1 MKSKIS
7 KRLILYFAAT
17 LIVFTL
23 IISVVFLLVFRNY
36 VISDN
41 EEKLRDK
48 ALTIASTLSDSADL
62 VRPSG
67 GMGMLLRMLY
77 GSSSEDVWVI
87 DENYNII
94 TRRMGQHQSVSYNQL
109 PASAQEVIQSVL
121 LGETQMSE
129 DFSAFLDGSSMTVA
143 TPLMDKDD
151 KIIGAVLVHT
161 QITALDA
168 GYQAA
173 VWIMGI
179 SLLLALAVAILM
191 GTTLSISFSNPLK
204 QMAIMTDDLSEG
216 KLDVRNHIK
225 LNDEVGQ
232 LAENLNGLAE
242 KLQSSELQRQ
252 QLNQIRKDFMAT
264 VSHELKTPL
273 TVLQGSLEA
282 LMENVA
288 DDPIQIERYYRQMH
302 DETLALSRLTDDLL
316 ELTRLSSSDFTIEKK
331 PISLDLPLN
340 SAIES
345 AKIKGLNKGIL
356 WDIRRSGSINISADE
371 GRIRQMI
378 LILLDNAIKFSPQA
392 GKITI
397 FEENHILRI
406 CDQGSGIKPE
416 DLPYIFDR
424 FYRNKDASF
433 GGSGLGL
440 AIAEQIARRHD
451 ISIEVTSQPG
461 IETCFTLTFGNK

>member
-94 TRRMGQHQSVSYNQL
+94 TRRMGQHQSVSYSQL

-173 VWIMGI
+173 AWIMGI

>member
-1 MKSKIS
+1 MKSRIS

-41 EEKLRDK
+41 EAKLRDK
-48 ALTIASTLSDSADL
+48 ALTIASTISDSADL

-77 GSSSEDVWVI
+77 GSSNEDVWVI

-94 TRRMGQHQSVSYNQL
+94 TRRMGQHQSVSYTQL
-109 PASAQEVIQSVL
+109 PASAQEVIENVL

-151 KIIGAVLVHT
+151 RIIGAVLVHT
-161 QITALDA
+161 QITALDS

-173 VWIMGI
+173 TWIMGI
-179 SLLLALAVAILM
+179 SLFLALAVAIVM
-191 GTTLSISFSNPLK
+191 GMTLSISFSRPLK
-204 QMAIMTDDLSEG
+204 QMANMTDDLSEG
-216 KLDVRNHIK
+216 RLEIRNQIR

-232 LAENLNGLAE
+232 LAENLNVLAE
-242 KLQSSELQRQ
+242 KLQSSELQRE

-288 DDPIQIERYYRQMH
+288 DDPVQIERYYKQMH

-316 ELTRLSSSDFTIEKK
+316 ELTRLSSTDFTIEKK
-331 PISLDLPLN
+331 PISLDIALN

-345 AKIKGLNKGIL
+345 AKIKGSNKNII
-356 WDIRRSGSINISADE
+356 WDIRRSGSIDIVADE

-397 FEENHILRI
+397 IEENHILQI
-406 CDQGSGIKPE
+406 CDQGSGIQPE

-424 FYRNKDASF
+424 FYRNKDASY

-451 ISIEVTSQPG
+451 ISIEVNSQPG
-461 IETCFTLTFGNK
+461 IETCFTLTFKNK

>member
-41 EEKLRDK
+41 EAKLRDK
-48 ALTIASTLSDSADL
+48 ALTIASTISDSADL

-94 TRRMGQHQSVSYNQL
+94 TRRMGQPQSVSYTQL
-109 PASAQEVIQSVL
+109 PASAQEVIENVL
-121 LGETQMSE
+121 LGETQLSE

-143 TPLMDKDD
+143 TPLMDNDD
-151 KIIGAVLVHT
+151 RIIGAVLVHT
-161 QITALDA
+161 QITALDS

-173 VWIMGI
+173 TWIMGI
-179 SLLLALAVAILM
+179 SLLLALAVAIVM
-191 GTTLSISFSNPLK
+191 GMTLSISFSRPLK
-204 QMAIMTDDLSEG
+204 QMAKMTDDLSEG
-216 KLDVRNHIK
+216 RLTIRNHIK

-232 LAENLNGLAE
+232 LAENLNVLAE
-242 KLQSSELQRQ
+242 KLQFSELQRE

-273 TVLQGSLEA
+273 TVLRGSLEA

-288 DDPIQIERYYRQMH
+288 DDPVQIERYYKQMH

-316 ELTRLSSSDFTIEKK
+316 ELTRLSSTDFAIEKK
-331 PISLDLPLN
+331 PISLDIALN

-345 AKIKGLNKGIL
+345 AKIKGSNKNIV
-356 WDIRRSGSINISADE
+356 WDIRRSGSVDIVADE

-378 LILLDNAIKFSPQA
+378 LILLDNAIKFSPQN

-397 FEENHILRI
+397 TEKEHILQI
-406 CDQGSGIKPE
+406 CDQGSGIRPE

-424 FYRNKDASF
+424 FYRNKDASY

-440 AIAEQIARRHD
+440 AIAEQIAKRHD

-461 IETCFTLTFGNK
+461 IETCFTLKFKK